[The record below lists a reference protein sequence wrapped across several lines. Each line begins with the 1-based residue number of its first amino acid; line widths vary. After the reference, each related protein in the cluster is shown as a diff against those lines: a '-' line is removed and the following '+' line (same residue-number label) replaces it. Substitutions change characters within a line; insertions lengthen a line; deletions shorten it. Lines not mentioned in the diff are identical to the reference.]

1 MLKENQEYRGYWR
14 KFVTFT
20 FIVGLIVAFFS
31 IISDDLSFLDDRVTV
46 LEFVI
51 SYLAVMINS
60 LPMWFIVAILVGYIF
75 ARNIKKAALL
85 GAIYTITA
93 ITFYFVFRYFYIDV
107 PVTISFKELAIS
119 YVNWYGASTIGGIS
133 GGIVGFLMKKT
144 PYALLILLGG
154 LILQL
159 FVYGTSSWSDIVGI
173 AQNVTFCLMIV
184 SIVIYLVIMK
194 KVKEENTLECEE
206 MHLK

>member
-1 MLKENQEYRGYWR
+1 MKENQEYRVHW

-20 FIVGLIVAFFS
+20 LIVGLIVAIFS
-31 IISDDLSFLDDRVTV
+31 VISDNLTFLGDGITV

-51 SYLAVMINS
+51 SYFAVMINS
-60 LPMWFIVAILVGYIF
+60 LPMWFILAMLVGYLF

-93 ITFYFVFRYFYIDV
+93 ITFYFVIRYFYIDV
-107 PVTISFKELAIS
+107 PVTVTISFKELAIS

-133 GGIVGFLMKKT
+133 GGIVGFLIKKT
-144 PYALLILLGG
+144 PYVLLILLGG

-184 SIVIYLVIMK
+184 SIFIYLVI
-194 KVKEENTLECEE
+194 VKRNDRSQYFG
-206 MHLK
+206 M